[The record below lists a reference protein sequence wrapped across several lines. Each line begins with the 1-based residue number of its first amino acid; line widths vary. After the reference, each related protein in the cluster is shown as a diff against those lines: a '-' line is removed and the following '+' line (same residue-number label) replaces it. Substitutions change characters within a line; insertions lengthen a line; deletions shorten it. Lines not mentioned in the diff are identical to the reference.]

1 MLPGAE
7 GSGAS
12 EQPVSGGSNGKS
24 TQKHSAK
31 GEKNGTFSR
40 SKSQRDNSTSD
51 RLFSDAARRA
61 KVIFLNKAKLE
72 MVEDAPALITEFI
85 VRHAEGSKAT
95 RVKVNAG
102 ALLDGDE
109 LEKEP
114 PAGATIPDVLL
125 WVDPADKTYSGSP
138 EIVIPSSSTGIWRV
152 AISIPEDAVLGI
164 SLLADEEF

>member
-1 MLPGAE
+1 M
-7 GSGAS
+7 
-12 EQPVSGGSNGKS
+12 
-24 TQKHSAK
+24 
-31 GEKNGTFSR
+31 
-40 SKSQRDNSTSD
+40 
-51 RLFSDAARRA
+51 
-61 KVIFLNKAKLE
+61 IFLNKAKLE

-102 ALLDGDE
+102 ALLDGGE

-164 SLLADEEF
+164 SLMADEEF